1 MFECRTICAVAKP
14 TLLVP
19 ASSQQ
24 GRERGL
30 PSLSLGSCG
39 VFFSALVLFNRCVR
53 LGPKT
58 LSVQLLILLI
68 MFYAHCLPPLRDA
81 VESGGGNELIPVTP
95 NSLSCAPLA
104 YV

>member
-1 MFECRTICAVAKP
+1 MQDNMGRA

-24 GRERGL
+24 SRERGL
-30 PSLSLGSCG
+30 PSHASGSCG
-39 VFFSALVLFNRCVR
+39 VFFFRSGSLFNRCVR
-53 LGPKT
+53 LEPKP

-68 MFYAHCLPPLRDA
+68 MFFLCPSSSPFSWCCRERSHGD
-81 VESGGGNELIPVTP
+81 ELIAVTP
-95 NSLSCAPLA
+95 NSLSCALLA